1 MTTLPATKLRAELFN
16 VLKSVGAGEEARVT
30 IRGSE
35 DVSLIRSSELAEL
48 RDYKARKEFDEMFA
62 IYGDAYKDL
71 ADK

>member
-1 MTTLPATKLRAELFN
+1 MTTLPATRLRADLYA
-16 VLKSVGAGEEARVT
+16 VLKSVGAGEEARIT

-35 DVSLIRSSELAEL
+35 DVSIIKSSELEEL
-48 RDYKARKEFDEMFA
+48 REYKARKEFDEMFA